1 MWYFLQTSTNKK
13 STLIELEGSYEK
25 IRNFFLSNDKDEML
39 EKYLSLTA
47 IAQKGFTNKMPK

>member
-25 IRNFFLSNDKDEML
+25 IRNFFLSNGKDEMF
-39 EKYLSLTA
+39 EKYLGLTA
-47 IAQKGFTNKMPK
+47 IA